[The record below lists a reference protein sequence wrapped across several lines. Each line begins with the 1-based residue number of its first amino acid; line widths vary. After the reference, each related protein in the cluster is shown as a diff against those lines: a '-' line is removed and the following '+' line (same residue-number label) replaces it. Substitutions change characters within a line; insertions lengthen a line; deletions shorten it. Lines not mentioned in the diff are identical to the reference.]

1 MGGIGVQLCDNC
13 RQYFGKMFSDD
24 TEVVRL
30 VGKVMPL
37 VASFQ
42 VRLIPNVFE
51 TSPLTVM
58 LLDRRRPREFLWRSS
73 SWTRRAYNRD
83 YRRIYCII
91 LISRIGRQ
99 HLGALFNLVAYYV
112 LALPMGI
119 TLAFHPRIR
128 LGLQGLWIGK

>member
-1 MGGIGVQLCDNC
+1 MCGIGVQLCDNC
-13 RQYFGKMFSDD
+13 RQYFGKMFSDN

-58 LLDRRRPREFLWRSS
+58 LLDRRRPCEFLWRGSA
-73 SWTRRAYNRD
+73 WARRAYNPD
-83 YRRIYCII
+83 YRRISHHTHIAHRSTAPGCTIQSRCI
-91 LISRIGRQ
+91 LCSSSPDGD
-99 HLGALFNLVAYYV
+99 HTSVPSAHSSWL
-112 LALPMGI
+112 
-119 TLAFHPRIR
+119 TR
-128 LGLQGLWIGK
+128 LMDR